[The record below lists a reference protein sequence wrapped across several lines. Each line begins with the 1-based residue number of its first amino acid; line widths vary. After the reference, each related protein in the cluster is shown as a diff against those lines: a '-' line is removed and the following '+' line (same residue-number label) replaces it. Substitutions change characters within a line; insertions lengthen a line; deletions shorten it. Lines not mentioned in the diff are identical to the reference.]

1 MKNDDYIVPSVNYCV
16 FCIVSCL
23 YLCLCCIVS
32 LSLPNFRWIKI
43 YIRIVVSTGR
53 RRGKNRDTIGC
64 GKLQGLPCVLSRLML
79 TGGRAVESIGRRSP
93 ETLGSFPTLN
103 RSFSDAIK
111 VPGDDI
117 NRAWFSVSG
126 PCPPPAGDSLNQS
139 TPRIELTLLNRES
152 KK

>member
-1 MKNDDYIVPSVNYCV
+1 MLVLYCFCVATEFSVNKDSY
-16 FCIVSCL
+16 I
-23 YLCLCCIVS
+23 
-32 LSLPNFRWIKI
+32 
-43 YIRIVVSTGR
+43 IRIVVSTGR

-103 RSFSDAIK
+103 RSFSDGIK

-117 NRAWFSVSG
+117 NCA
-126 PCPPPAGDSLNQS
+126 
-139 TPRIELTLLNRES
+139 
-152 KK
+152 